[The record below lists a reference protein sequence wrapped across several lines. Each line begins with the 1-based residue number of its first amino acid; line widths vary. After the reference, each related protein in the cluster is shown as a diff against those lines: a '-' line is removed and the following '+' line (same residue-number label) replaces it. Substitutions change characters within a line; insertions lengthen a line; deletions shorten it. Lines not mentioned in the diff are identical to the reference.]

1 MSKAL
6 GIDVGGSG
14 IKAALV
20 DLDAGAFIGER
31 IRVETPHPATPEA
44 VVKVTADLVAQ
55 FDHDGPIGIGFPSPI
70 VGGVTTMAA
79 NIDPLWVGAQ
89 AEQRFGD
96 ALGAPVT
103 VINDAD
109 AAGLAEATY
118 GAAKDVPGVVIL
130 LTLGTGIGS
139 ALIHNGVLVPNTEMG
154 HIQVRGKDAER
165 RAAASVRE
173 EHDLSWHKWANH
185 LSEVIDVI
193 DHLFWPDL
201 VLLGGGVSRKADK
214 FVPLLEV
221 RPPVRAATLENAAGI
236 VGAAT
241 AAAARR

>member
-1 MSKAL
+1 MSTAL

-14 IKAALV
+14 IKAARV

-118 GAAKDVPGVVIL
+118 GAAKVGPGVVIL

-173 EHDLSWHKWANH
+173 DHDLSWHKWANH

-221 RPPVRAATLENAAGI
+221 RPPVRAATLQNAAGI

>member
-1 MSKAL
+1 MSTAL

-14 IKAALV
+14 IKAARV

-89 AEQRFGD
+89 AEHLFAD

-185 LSEVIDVI
+185 LSEVSDVI

-221 RPPVRAATLENAAGI
+221 RPPVRAATLQNAAGI

>member
-1 MSKAL
+1 MSTAL

-14 IKAALV
+14 IKAARV

-173 EHDLSWHKWANH
+173 DHDLSWHKWANH

>member
-221 RPPVRAATLENAAGI
+221 RPPVRAATLQNAAGI

>member
-1 MSKAL
+1 MSTAL

-44 VVKVTADLVAQ
+44 VVKATADLVAQ

-70 VGGVTTMAA
+70 VGGITTMAA

-89 AEQRFGD
+89 AEQLFGD

-221 RPPVRAATLENAAGI
+221 RPPVRAATLQNAAGI

>member
-1 MSKAL
+1 MSTAL

-14 IKAALV
+14 IKAARV

-221 RPPVRAATLENAAGI
+221 RPPVRAATLQNAAGI

>member
-89 AEQRFGD
+89 AEHLFAD

-173 EHDLSWHKWANH
+173 DHDLSWHKWANH

-221 RPPVRAATLENAAGI
+221 RPPVRAATLQNAAGI

>member
-1 MSKAL
+1 MSTAL

-221 RPPVRAATLENAAGI
+221 RPPVRAATLQNAAGI

>member
-154 HIQVRGKDAER
+154 HIQVRGTDAER

-221 RPPVRAATLENAAGI
+221 RPPVRAATLQNAAGI

>member
-1 MSKAL
+1 MSTAL

-173 EHDLSWHKWANH
+173 DHDLSWHKWANH

>member
-1 MSKAL
+1 MSTAL

-173 EHDLSWHKWANH
+173 DHDLSWHKWANH

-221 RPPVRAATLENAAGI
+221 RPPVRAATLQNAAGI

>member
-1 MSKAL
+1 MSTAL

-79 NIDPLWVGAQ
+79 NIDPLWVA
-89 AEQRFGD
+89 D

-173 EHDLSWHKWANH
+173 DHDLSWHKWANH

>member
-1 MSKAL
+1 MSTAL

-20 DLDAGAFIGER
+20 DLDRGEFIGD
-31 IRVETPHPATPEA
+31 RVRVDTPQPATPDSIVA
-44 VVKVTADLVAQ
+44 ATAELVAPFQ
-55 FDHDGPIGIGFPSPI
+55 HHGPIGVGFPSPI

-79 NIDPLWVGAQ
+79 NIDPQWVGAR
-89 AEQRFGD
+89 ADDLFTA
-96 ALGAPVT
+96 ALGAPVA

-109 AAGLAEATY
+109 AAGIAEATY
-118 GAAKDVPGVVIL
+118 GAAKDVQGVVIL

-154 HIQVRGKDAER
+154 HIQVRGKDAEH

-173 EHDLSWHKWANH
+173 NHDLSWHKWADH
-185 LSEVIDVI
+185 LSEVINVI

-214 FVPLLEV
+214 FVPFLDV